1 MPFNFEFL
9 ACTDSLEW
17 YNTTVMSTDAT
28 TPELSASVKRYALY
42 LMVMAGLGGLLYG
55 IDVGVIAAAL
65 PYIEKTSSYTPQEI
79 SLVVAAVLAG
89 SVLSSLFAG
98 MLAEWLGRKKV
109 ILISALLFTLS
120 IPVICLS
127 AYMGDGSSFAML
139 MGGRILQGASAGLV
153 GVVVPMYLA
162 ECLDASARGK
172 GTGMFQFMLTVG
184 LVFAA
189 LIGLITTICV
199 GAADDVVVEA
209 ADKQFA
215 WQIIFWCSALPG
227 VILFFGAF
235 KLKESPRWLYRNGRE
250 DEALLALA
258 ANNGEKAAREILA
271 EMKEADAKEAA
282 EKAAMAEA
290 AKGDTLFQRKYIIPF
305 LLAVVVLA
313 CTQATGIN
321 SVLNYSV
328 KVFQQAGLEGES
340 ANYADL
346 SIKIVN
352 MLMTIVAVTLV
363 DKKGRTFLLK
373 MGTLGIIVGLAGVGA
388 MFFTIEKNRIDV
400 TEQVQAKIN
409 AQLKDKEGKANA
421 QLAVKVEDV
430 VADAIK
436 ADASLK
442 DTFMDGEKLKEGIQ
456 LVLTYAQGGDDYQN
470 VYEYFDRDADAKKLE
485 GVQVKNEAGEVKN
498 LAELYAAAENEANK
512 AFTADSV
519 DLAEAEKNFKAE
531 QEGTAE
537 KKETFT
543 LSQQIRKEMLTFD
556 NVDDAAKQQEIIAA
570 LQKLEGTS
578 DRAIIA
584 PAFQPKANFIDS
596 ACFWS
601 EAPEYGTLKELSVD
615 RAEIGM
621 KPSAITG
628 WIVTGFFVVF
638 IAFYAAGPGVCVWLA
653 LSELMPN
660 RIRANGM
667 AIALLINQLVS
678 TTIAASFLPWVGSSG
693 YSSVFFWLAGFT
705 VIYFITAAFFMPE
718 TKGRTLEEI
727 EQYFTTGKMPQ
738 KKDEESEGE
747 KAKA

>member
-1 MPFNFEFL
+1 
-9 ACTDSLEW
+9 
-17 YNTTVMSTDAT
+17 MSTDAT
-28 TPELSASVKRYALY
+28 KTELPASVKRYALY

-65 PYIEKTSSYTPQEI
+65 PYIEETSSYTPQEI

-109 ILISALLFTLS
+109 IIISALLFTLS
-120 IPVICLS
+120 IPVICFS
-127 AYMGDGSSFAML
+127 AGSFLML

-162 ECLDASARGK
+162 ECLDAKARGK

-189 LIGLITTICV
+189 LIGLITTMWV
-199 GAADDVVVEA
+199 GDAKDVMVSDTAKTV
-209 ADKQFA
+209 A
-215 WQIIFWCSALPG
+215 WQVIFWCSAIPG

-235 KLKESPRWLYRNGRE
+235 KLKESPRWLYRNGHE
-250 DEALLALA
+250 DEALHALA
-258 ANNGEKAAREILA
+258 ANNGEEAANEILA
-271 EMKEADAKEAA
+271 EMKAADAKEAA
-282 EKAAMAEA
+282 DKAAMAEA
-290 AKGDTLFQRKYIIPF
+290 AKGDSLFQRKYIIPF

-328 KVFQQAGLEGES
+328 KIFQQAGLEGET

-373 MGTLGIIVGLAGVGA
+373 MGTLGIIVGLAGVGI
-388 MFFTIEKNRIDV
+388 MFSLVEGKRVDV
-400 TEQVQAKIN
+400 TTYVKEQIN
-409 AQLKDKEGKANA
+409 KQLSTPGTQNA
-421 QLAVKVEDV
+421 QLAISIEDV
-430 VADAIK
+430 VKNAAADNADLIK
-436 ADASLK
+436 
-442 DTFMDGEKLKEGIQ
+442 DGKVLDGVQ
-456 LVLTYAQGGDDYQN
+456 LIVTYNQGGDNQ
-470 VYEYFDRDADAKKLE
+470 VVAEYYDRAAELKKLE
-485 GVQVKNEAGEVKN
+485 GIQQKDAAGNVTPLIYDDNALTKP
-498 LAELYAAAENEANK
+498 
-512 AFTADSV
+512 V
-519 DLAEAEKNFKAE
+519 DLAEAQALFTRKQTGQLTEQDKANDVKMSDKLRKGE
-531 QEGTAE
+531 IVLADAS
-537 KKETFT
+537 KKDEVVKT
-543 LSQQIRKEMLTFD
+543 I
-556 NVDDAAKQQEIIAA
+556 
-570 LQKLEGTS
+570 QKLEKNS
-578 DRAIIA
+578 DRIIITPDFNA
-584 PAFQPKANFIDS
+584 EPNFIDNM
-596 ACFWS
+596 CFWS
-601 EAPEYGTLKELSVD
+601 EKPAVGSLKELTIA
-615 RAEIGM
+615 RAELGM
-621 KPSAITG
+621 KPTPVTG
-628 WIVTGFFVVF
+628 WAVTGFFVVF

-678 TTIAASFLPWVGSSG
+678 TTIAGTFLPWVGSAG
-693 YSSVFFWLAGFT
+693 YSGVFFWLAGFT

-727 EQYFTTGKMPQ
+727 EQYFTTGKMPE
-738 KKDEESEGE
+738 KKDEEAEE
-747 KAKA
+747 KAQA